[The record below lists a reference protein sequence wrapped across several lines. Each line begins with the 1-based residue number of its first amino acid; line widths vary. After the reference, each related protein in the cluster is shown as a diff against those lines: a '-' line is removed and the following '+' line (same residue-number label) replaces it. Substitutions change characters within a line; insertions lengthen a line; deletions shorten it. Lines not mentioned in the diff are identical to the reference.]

1 MKKFLFSLA
10 TVVAMATGGFLG
22 YSSADSDSKLS
33 SVMLANIEALAN
45 NEGGQLSI
53 MCYTDL
59 KYVGDPWKM
68 FALCSTCSFR
78 GGYIPAELSQSS
90 TCVPPSSN

>member
-33 SVMLANIEALAN
+33 SIMLANIEALAN
-45 NEGGQLSI
+45 NEDSEHDSLSGSPCYNGGHFDIEYPEAVVCGNPCTRQN
-53 MCYTDL
+53 Y
-59 KYVGDPWKM
+59 DPGFW
-68 FALCSTCSFR
+68 ASRSYC
-78 GGYIPAELSQSS
+78 P
-90 TCVPPSSN
+90 